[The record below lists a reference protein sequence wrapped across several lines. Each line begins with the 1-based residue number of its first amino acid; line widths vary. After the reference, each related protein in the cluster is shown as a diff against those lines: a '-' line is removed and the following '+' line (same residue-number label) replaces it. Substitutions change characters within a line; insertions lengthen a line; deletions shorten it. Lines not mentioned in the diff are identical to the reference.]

1 MRKTQLIALL
11 LALLSFQHLGA
22 QHNMIFRFKAEGF
35 YGKEMNVSNCDY
47 ATGGEVAMEL
57 PLYGNKN
64 WHYTYNFPS
73 VGFNLGYMNLMGADS
88 SMVRHIAYTYPYFL
102 WPFIHK
108 PMVAINLRMG
118 TGVGMFV
125 DYQETDAHEQFFP
138 YVGVYSLGLTGDVFL
153 SRRLG
158 HPLGRWQVTF
168 GANATW
174 LHNGYMDR
182 HTAVMFIPY
191 ANLGV
196 KYTPNIYPLPMKH
209 PAKPVR
215 HVWGIEGSINGGM
228 NQLGREDGYQYYPNG
243 SLNVGLY
250 YPFSNAY
257 RMGFG
262 LDGFFNMA
270 YDSTQRTEFTKRY
283 NYIGETKFKNMIR
296 GGIFWAND
304 VTIERFNA
312 GIHIGFYPYNPIRVP
327 DRLDD
332 GTPLTNRLE
341 DFMYWKFV
349 TKYRFTKHWYATTQ
363 LKGHLDAVENLEVG
377 IGYYMADF
385 GARVK
390 SPFSR
395 ISFKKDD
402 PNELKVEGET
412 YSKKPFR
419 HRELFDE

>member
-1 MRKTQLIALL
+1 MRKSLFITFIISVLTI
-11 LALLSFQHLGA
+11 SSVCA

-35 YGKEMNVSNCDY
+35 YGNELN
-47 ATGGEVAMEL
+47 ATNASSMAGGEFSMEL
-57 PLYGNKN
+57 PQYGKKN

-73 VGFNLGYMNLMGADS
+73 VGFAVGYMNLQGTDS
-88 SMVRHIAYTYPYFL
+88 LSNIAYTYPYFL
-102 WPFIHK
+102 WPFVHT
-108 PMVAINLRMG
+108 PMFALNLRMA
-118 TGVGMFV
+118 TGCGMYV
-125 DYQETDAHEQFFP
+125 DYQENDHHQRYFP
-138 YVGVYSLGLTGDVFL
+138 YVGIYSLGLTGDVFL
-153 SRRLG
+153 ARRYDN
-158 HPLGRWQVTF
+158 PLSRWQLTF
-168 GANATW
+168 GGNLTW
-174 LHNGYMDR
+174 LHNGYINR
-182 HTAVMFIPY
+182 NTEVMFIPY
-191 ANLGV
+191 ANLGL
-196 KYTPNIYPLPMKH
+196 KYTPNIYALPIKH
-209 PAKPVR
+209 PARPVR
-215 HVWGIEGSINGGM
+215 HIWGIEGSLNGGV
-228 NQLGREDGYQYYPNG
+228 NQLGVEDGDTYYPNG

-270 YDSTQRTEFTKRY
+270 YDSTQRTQFTHRY
-283 NYIGETKFKNMIR
+283 NFIGETKIKNMIR

-304 VTIERFNA
+304 MTIERFSA
-312 GIHIGFYPYNPIRVP
+312 GVHVGFYPYNPIKVP
-327 DRLDD
+327 KTDEFGNDV
-332 GTPLTNRLE
+332 TNRLE

-349 TKYRFTKHWYATTQ
+349 TKYRFTKHLYATTQ
-363 LKGHLDAVENLEVG
+363 IKGHLDAVECFETG

-385 GARVK
+385 GSRVK